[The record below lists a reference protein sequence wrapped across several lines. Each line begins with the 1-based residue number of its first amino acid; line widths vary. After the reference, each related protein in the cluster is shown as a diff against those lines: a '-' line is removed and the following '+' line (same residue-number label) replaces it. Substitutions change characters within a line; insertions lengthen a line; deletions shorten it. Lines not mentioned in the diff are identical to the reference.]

1 MAKIDEDKSYYAPQ
15 HDLDWDALPLHSEIL
30 PGLWL
35 GGTADWDTIDIPVV
49 DINDDREITTEKFD
63 AVVTLY
69 AWAQPVDWH
78 VQEYR
83 YGFYDSNEIGIDH
96 TALGMMIDFAEHHWK
111 AGKKVLIRCQAGINR
126 SSFVMA
132 FLLMRQG
139 FTAEEAIALMREKR
153 SSYVLMNQAFE
164 DFLLGLDERKEPS
177 IES

>member
-83 YGFYDSNEIGIDH
+83 YGFYDSSDTGIDAA
-96 TALGMMIDFAEHHWK
+96 ALESMVEFATSRWK
-111 AGKKVLIRCQAGINR
+111 AGKRVLIRCQAGINR
-126 SSFVMA
+126 SSFIMA
-132 FLLMRQG
+132 HVLMRDGYTAQDAIDLMRQ
-139 FTAEEAIALMREKR
+139 KR
-153 SSYVLMNQAFE
+153 SEYVLMNKAFE
-164 DFLLGLDERKEPS
+164 DYLLGLDGK
-177 IES
+177 